1 MLEVKELVKTFGDF
15 KAVDH
20 VSFTIPDGKILGLIG
35 QNGAGKTT
43 TFRLILNF
51 LTQDSGSVLWNGQ
64 PLNEKEYNIIGYL
77 PEERGLYPKITIED
91 QLIYFASLRGKTKK
105 KLNLKLTFGW
115 KNFKLKAKKRIKLNL
130 YQKAINK
137 KFN

>member
-1 MLEVKELVKTFGDF
+1 MVPENNYISLDF
-15 KAVDH
+15 K
-20 VSFTIPDGKILGLIG
+20 
-35 QNGAGKTT
+35 
-43 TFRLILNF
+43 F

-115 KNFKLKAKKRIKLNL
+115 KNFKLKAKTDKVKSLSKGN
-130 YQKAINK
+130 QQ